1 MSQPSEKRCKDFLSK
16 RLRGGCEVVLFCY
29 QSATVLGDWLRGRKP
44 VSLSCRLYKRKWS
57 GWRDLNS
64 RHPAPKAGALPD
76 CATPRKE
83 DLDTFSVK
91 HFETNIF
98 FCKCFTAIRFTFDN
112 LWCREGE
119 EKLTIK
125 SHPPNLDFS
134 HQYY

>member
-1 MSQPSEKRCKDFLSK
+1 M
-16 RLRGGCEVVLFCY
+16 
-29 QSATVLGDWLRGRKP
+29 
-44 VSLSCRLYKRKWS
+44 KWS

-83 DLDTFSVK
+83 DLDPFSVK

-98 FCKCFTAIRFTFDN
+98 FCKCFTAVRPTFDN
-112 LWCREGE
+112 HWCREGE
-119 EKLTIK
+119 QILEII
-125 SHPPNLDFS
+125 SHLPTLDFS